1 MYELIEGWGQKAVNK
16 EDARIT
22 RTRILKGWGEGE
34 IEVDNKGASM
44 TRTKIVKG

>member
-1 MYELIEGWGQKAVNK
+1 MNDKNM
-16 EDARIT
+16 
-22 RTRILKGWGEGE
+22 GWGEGK